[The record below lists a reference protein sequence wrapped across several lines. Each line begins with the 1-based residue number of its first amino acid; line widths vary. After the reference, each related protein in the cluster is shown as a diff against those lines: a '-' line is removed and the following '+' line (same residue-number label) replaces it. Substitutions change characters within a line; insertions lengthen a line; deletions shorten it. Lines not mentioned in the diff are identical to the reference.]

1 MFSKYRCYS
10 LHEEKEP
17 ELEQQPEPEQ
27 QTNTLE
33 KPEEQQTNTL
43 EQNFAEKD
51 AFHCLKKR
59 KSILI
64 FSLTNTVYN
73 ECAIEVHRMLNEE
86 VYNINKATERVIQ
99 RVQEYSKE
107 RLQEDLKPDTLDA
120 KELHQVIETLL
131 TTILKTGI
139 NTIKLKQIY
148 TSMFFRLARCMARLK

>member
-1 MFSKYRCYS
+1 
-10 LHEEKEP
+10 
-17 ELEQQPEPEQ
+17 
-27 QTNTLE
+27 
-33 KPEEQQTNTL
+33 
-43 EQNFAEKD
+43 
-51 AFHCLKKR
+51 
-59 KSILI
+59 
-64 FSLTNTVYN
+64 
-73 ECAIEVHRMLNEE
+73 MLNEE